1 MTPTDNASTNASLQS
16 RDERVA
22 ALAYLIWEQ
31 EGRPNGKSEEHWL
44 KACTIVDGEEA
55 SADPQGLPT
64 WLNRA
69 EPEAPA
75 KSTASAVVEKMPQQ
89 ARSKSAA

>member
-1 MTPTDNASTNASLQS
+1 MTTKDDTSRLP

-22 ALAYLIWEQ
+22 AMAYLIWEQ
-31 EGRPNGKSEEHWL
+31 EGRPDGKSDEHWFM
-44 KACTIVDGEEA
+44 ACNIIDGEEA
-55 SADPQGLPT
+55 SADPQGLPS

-69 EPEAPA
+69 EPEPEA
-75 KSTASAVVEKMPQQ
+75 KSATSAVVEKMPQQ